1 MRVSSRC
8 RMMRSA
14 SSSTRR
20 TEPSTQTTCRR
31 AVGAIG
37 TITVSRKGIIMQRT
51 NVTRRDLIKLGGLA
65 AASAISA
72 TALASC
78 APSTP
83 EEAAKAASA
92 TGSLEGMPSFLQ
104 APEPITEF
112 AETREYDV
120 VVVGA
125 GESGLSAVHAALEA
139 GAKVACMQNISTVQT
154 AGNMAAAL
162 DLDKTSEAGL
172 KACLSFIN
180 YKSDWRSNP
189 DLVEVWARNSQEAL
203 AWWEAEAAKGG
214 VESKPYDYSIAYNGY
229 EFFLH
234 ANTYFHVDGAHQA
247 AAKVIGEALA
257 AAGADFIFNTPCVQ
271 LHKEDSRVTG
281 AIGRNADT
289 DEYILAKASKGV
301 ILATGDYVGNREMLD
316 VWAPD
321 TKGLHQAIEFRDG
334 SGLCA
339 GMWAGAQMT
348 APCHTKMVHG
358 EAAPVRFEMPF
369 LFLDRHGERFMDEGC
384 CRMGYL
390 NEFTKGYLA
399 EAGFEDSTA
408 AKFFSIVPANWQD
421 YYEQWDALAPYDIST
436 NNAYRTV
443 DPESWIKADTLEE
456 LAQAMIDYADEQ
468 PWSHELTVE
477 AVVASIERYNEL
489 VAAGSDD
496 DFGKRPEYLV
506 PIEAPCYAVPRGANN
521 IDAMLDGLEVDGNY
535 QCLDA
540 DRMPIEGLFAVGNA
554 SGPFFGGANYPMD
567 IEGLSIGRAITTGFV
582 TGRYVAGL

>member
-1 MRVSSRC
+1 MSK
-8 RMMRSA
+8 A
-14 SSSTRR
+14 
-20 TEPSTQTTCRR
+20 
-31 AVGAIG
+31 
-37 TITVSRKGIIMQRT
+37 
-51 NVTRRDLIKLGGLA
+51 NVTRRDLLKFGGLTA
-65 AASAISA
+65 VGALGA

-92 TGSLEGMPSFLQ
+92 GVNTEGIPSFLIK
-104 APEPITEF
+104 PEPITEF

-139 GAKVACMQNISTVQT
+139 GATVGCVQNISTVQT

-162 DLDKTSEAGL
+162 DLSKTSEAGV

-189 DLVEVWARNSQEAL
+189 DVVEVWARNSMEAL

-214 VESKPYDYSIAYNGY
+214 VESKPYDYSLTYNGY

-234 ANTYFHVDGAHQA
+234 ANTYFHVDGAHQTA
-247 AAKVIGEALA
+247 ATVIGEALA
-257 AAGADFIFNTPCVQ
+257 ARGAEFIFDTPCVQ
-271 LHKEDSRVTG
+271 LQKEGDRVTG
-281 AIGRNADT
+281 VIGKNNKT
-289 DEYILAKASKGV
+289 DEYILVKATKGV

-316 VWAPD
+316 FYAPD
-321 TKGLHQAIEFRDG
+321 TKGLHQAVEFRNG

-339 GMWAGAQMT
+339 GMWAGAMMT
-348 APCHTKMVHG
+348 PASNTKMVHG

-369 LFLDRHGERFMDEGC
+369 LFVDRHGERFMDEGC

-390 NEFTKGYLA
+390 NEFSKKYLA
-399 EAGFEDSTA
+399 ETNFEDSTA
-408 AKFFSIVPANWQD
+408 SKFFSIVPSNWAD

-436 NNAYRTV
+436 NNAYRKV
-443 DPESWIKADTLEE
+443 DPEKWLHANTFEE
-456 LAQAMIDYADEQ
+456 LAEAMIAYADEQ
-468 PWSHELTVE
+468 KWSHELTVD
-477 AVVASIERYNEL
+477 AVVASINRYNEL
-489 VAAGSDD
+489 VAKGADD
-496 DFGKRPEYLV
+496 DFGKRPEYLT

-521 IDAMLDGLEVDGNY
+521 IDAMLDGLEVDGHY

-540 DRMPIEGLFAVGNA
+540 NRVPIEGLFAVGNA
-554 SGPFFGGANYPMD
+554 SGRFFGGANYPMD
-567 IEGLSIGRAITTGFV
+567 IEGLSIGRAITTGFA